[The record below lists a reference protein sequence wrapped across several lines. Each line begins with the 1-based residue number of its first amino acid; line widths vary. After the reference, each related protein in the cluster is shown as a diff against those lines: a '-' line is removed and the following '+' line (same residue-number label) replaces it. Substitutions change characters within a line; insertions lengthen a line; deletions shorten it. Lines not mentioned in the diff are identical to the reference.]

1 MAHIG
6 SMARLDEYL
15 TAAEF
20 DALEQIDE
28 GKSWPVSQNHSDRL
42 LELGYIEETT
52 KGLAIT
58 SAGQMR
64 LALGK

>member
-1 MAHIG
+1 MG

-20 DALEQIDE
+20 EALEQIDE
-28 GKSWPVSQNHSDRL
+28 GKNWPVAKSLCERL
-42 LELGYIEETT
+42 LELGYVEPTPE
-52 KGLAIT
+52 GARIT

-64 LALGK
+64 LALGEMT

>member
-1 MAHIG
+1 MG

-20 DALEQIDE
+20 DALEESDE
-28 GKSWPVSQNHSDRL
+28 GRSRPISNDLSDRL
-42 LELGYIEETT
+42 LELGYIRQTPEGVE
-52 KGLAIT
+52 IT